1 MLISL
6 RWWSCHLVAYPHPD
20 SVPCTP
26 SQIDWCSSP
35 SCTPITVSLHP
46 MWHQSL
52 VMPPYVF
59 RKLWWGSKLIVSH
72 EFPSTLHIPC
82 HNAFAPHFRSI
93 TGHAPLTTLPLPCVF
108 SKLRWGSKS
117 ITPHSIWHFLDLT
130 CASITVSVHP
140 TSHQSLVM
148 PPHHLAPTPCV

>member
-1 MLISL
+1 MPF
-6 RWWSCHLVAYPHPD
+6 SCLFPPGFCTLYPITDWLVFKPFLYPYHSVFAPHVTSITSHAPSSSYPH
-20 SVPCTP
+20 
-26 SQIDWCSSP
+26 
-35 SCTPITVSLHP
+35 
-46 MWHQSL
+46 
-52 VMPPYVF
+52 PYVF